1 MKKFNFIY
9 LLLTFVGVLSM
20 TSCEH
25 KYADYTPGAQDG
37 NMGVYFPSTAKLVV
51 TAASTSVDIAV
62 ARLVA
67 DEQATVTV
75 RADEVVGADEKP
87 SGLFTFPA
95 SVDFNAGESETT
107 YTIAFDGSQLVE
119 GKEYSILVQLQPTEA
134 TNYAIS
140 EYVFTIIIPEPW
152 EEWGEG
158 LYVDDYYRDLMALAG
173 VNIEPG
179 YVAPVAFEKH
189 GDNPN
194 RIRVKNPASENVFG
208 NLWGSV
214 PGFLNF
220 DGKDH
225 YIEFDITDPNNVVLA
240 ENPVMLGFD
249 INFSDGAVPACLYV
263 PENEDGSYRAPITF
277 KDGFITFPQNNVL
290 LGIIDGGSL
299 YMATGALSNTAGLMS
314 FIVPG
319 TVLTDYTISATFDGM
334 YVSADGATA
343 KGVFNFLLG
352 VDVASYKFAFVQ
364 GDVTADPSATVTAI
378 VEGAEGV
385 NVYESDIETT
395 KWEVEL
401 TKGVYTLVA
410 VPYNAEGEA
419 CVEDAY
425 ALNFYFNGTGEMP
438 EVEVKVEVGVP
449 SQLVEPERAEEVEA
463 NSPACFSIG
472 VKITADASQLKAI
485 KYFVGNGPAVDA
497 AIEAGKVTMDAL
509 FDGNDTSEWIATIAE
524 KGSVVGS
531 FSVKPSTAATVFLRF
546 ETIYGT
552 NVDVRCEEYTTPE
565 YDGDFPVG
573 SYKVTEGEYESI
585 FTVKPAKSY
594 TTFVF
599 EAEFGVEWYA
609 NYDPE
614 TSILS
619 MGGMAY
625 GYESWLEKNGLDSLY
640 DIILTIDEAGTVGY
654 AYRNTATADAEEM
667 SALQIEVG
675 ENGLEKILTYYSCY
689 NLAYDSTANKWGIAS
704 VKFEF
709 TPEATIVPYV
719 EEQPEQ
725 PEQPEA
731 QSLSATI
738 NAECYAVEAKR
749 AEYVEVVKPYLG
761 ELKNG
766 FSKTAI
772 QR

>member
-67 DEQATVTV
+67 DEQATVSV
-75 RADEVVGADEKP
+75 RADEVVGADEQP
-87 SGLFTFPA
+87 SELFTFPT
-95 SVDFNAGESETT
+95 SVDFNAGESEAK
-107 YTIAFDGSQLVE
+107 YTITFDGSQLVE

-194 RIRVKNPASENVFG
+194 RIRVKNPASEDVFG

-214 PGFLNF
+214 PSFLIF

-263 PENEDGSYRAPITF
+263 PENEDGSYRAPITY

-319 TVLTDYTISATFDGM
+319 TVLTDYTISAIFDGM

-385 NVYESDIETT
+385 TVYESDAETT

-419 CVEDAY
+419 CAEDAH

-438 EVEVKVEVGVP
+438 EVEVNVEVGVP
-449 SQLVEPERAEEVEA
+449 SQLVEPERAEEIEEK
-463 NSPACFSIG
+463 SPACFSIG

-485 KYFVGNGPAVDA
+485 KYFVGNGPAVDE
-497 AIEAGKVTMDAL
+497 AIAAGKVTMDQL
-509 FDGNDTSEWIATIAE
+509 FDGNDASEWIETIAE

-531 FSVKPSTAATVFLRF
+531 FTVNPSTTATVFLRF

-573 SYKVTEGEYESI
+573 SYKVTEGDYESI
-585 FTVKPAKSY
+585 FKVTPAKSY

-599 EAEFGVEWYA
+599 EAEFGIKWYA
-609 NYDPE
+609 DYDKE
-614 TSILS
+614 TSVLS
-619 MGGMAY
+619 VSGMAY
-625 GYESWLEKNGLDSLY
+625 GYEAWLAQSGLDSLY
-640 DIILTIDEAGTVGY
+640 DIIITTNDEGTEAY
-654 AYRNTATADAEEM
+654 AYSNTATADDENM
-667 SALQIEVG
+667 SALKIKVG
-675 ENGLEKILTYYSCY
+675 ENGLEEILTYYSCY
-689 NLAYDSTANKWGIAS
+689 NLALDTTTKQWGITS
-704 VKFEF
+704 VVFEF

-738 NAECYAVEAKR
+738 NAESYAVEAKR
-749 AEYVEVVKPYLG
+749 AEYVEVVKPYRG